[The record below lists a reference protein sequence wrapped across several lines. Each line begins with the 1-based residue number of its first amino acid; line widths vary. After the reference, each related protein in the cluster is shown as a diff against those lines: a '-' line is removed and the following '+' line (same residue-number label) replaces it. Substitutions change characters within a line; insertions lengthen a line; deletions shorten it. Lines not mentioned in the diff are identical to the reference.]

1 MQPELYRTRRPR
13 NQLDFTFS
21 TVGLPSLIRIRKQMT
36 MSTTINIRTA
46 NTSDAEAIGEINV
59 KGWRT
64 GYKDILPQS
73 HLDDLSINDRVARWQ
88 RTLSHPVETTN
99 ILVAEEHT
107 SNVPHTTRVLG
118 FISFGET
125 MPSPSDEALIHDGT
139 RTGELR
145 AIYVDPQA
153 WSSGVG
159 QLLWKAAQQR
169 LIDAGCT
176 SVQVEMFARNERAIR
191 FYRAAGFAN
200 DVAGLDEGGGLS
212 VETVQMTKALV

>member
-1 MQPELYRTRRPR
+1 
-13 NQLDFTFS
+13 
-21 TVGLPSLIRIRKQMT
+21 

-46 NTSDAEAIGEINV
+46 NPSDAEAIGEINV
-59 KGWRT
+59 KGWRA
-64 GYKDILPQS
+64 GYKGILPQS

-88 RTLSHPVETTN
+88 RVLSHPVETTN

-118 FISFGET
+118 FISFGEIV
-125 MPSPSDEALIHDGT
+125 PSSSDETLIHDGT

-169 LIDAGCT
+169 LVDTGCT
-176 SVQVEMFARNERAIR
+176 LVQVEMFAKNERAIR

-200 DVAGLDEGGGLS
+200 DVAGLNEGGGLS